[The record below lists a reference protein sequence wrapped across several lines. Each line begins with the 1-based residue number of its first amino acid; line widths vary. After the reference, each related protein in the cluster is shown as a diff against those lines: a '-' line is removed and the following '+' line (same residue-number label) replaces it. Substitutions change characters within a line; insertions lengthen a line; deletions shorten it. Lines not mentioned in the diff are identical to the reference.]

1 MSRAL
6 VRATRMALAGVACT
20 GCGSAATGAYVPT
33 GSSGSSADGG
43 DATTADAGSGD
54 AASNE
59 ETLDWCDAQGASH
72 LFCED
77 FDHGVPGRLT
87 SKTYGGAT
95 VAADVSDYA
104 SPPESMWT
112 STPALAGPHATAG
125 AFGTLSFVTTTPHL
139 QVQADLQIAPDCVGN
154 GDGVTLVVLT
164 VDAYS
169 VSLRTAL
176 GASALVELAYGPDGG
191 LASSASHRLTAQIPN
206 NAWSTVV
213 FEVDLSAREANVTVA
228 GTPTLKDEP
237 LSLEPS
243 TAGPISAT
251 VGLGAEVTNQT
262 GQSTG
267 CRVRVDNLLFDSF

>member
-1 MSRAL
+1 
-6 VRATRMALAGVACT
+6 MALAGVACT
-20 GCGSAATGAYVPT
+20 SCSSAGTGANLP
-33 GSSGSSADGG
+33 SESRGSSAAAGG
-43 DATTADAGSGD
+43 DAEALTADSGSRD
-54 AASNE
+54 AANNE

-112 STPALAGPHATAG
+112 STPTLAGPHAAAG
-125 AFGTLSFVTTTPHL
+125 AFGTLSFLTTAPHL
-139 QVQADLQIAPDCVGN
+139 RVQADLQIAPDCVGN
-154 GDGVTLVVLT
+154 VDGVTLVMLT
-164 VDAYS
+164 LGAYS
-169 VSLRTAL
+169 ITLRTAL
-176 GASALVELAYGPDGG
+176 GASALVELAYAPDGG

-206 NAWSTVV
+206 NVWSTVV

-228 GTPTLKDEP
+228 GAPTLMHEP
-237 LSLEPS
+237 LSLESS
-243 TAGPISAT
+243 TAAPVSAT

-267 CRVRVDNLLFDSF
+267 CRVRVDNVLFDSL

>member
-1 MSRAL
+1 
-6 VRATRMALAGVACT
+6 MALAGVACS
-20 GCGSAATGAYVPT
+20 GCGSAASGASLPS
-33 GSSGSSADGG
+33 GSRGSSAASGADA
-43 DATTADAGSGD
+43 DATTADTGSGD

-95 VAADVSDYA
+95 VAADVSDYT

-112 STPALAGPHATAG
+112 STPTLAGPHATAG
-125 AFGTLSFVTTTPHL
+125 AFGTWSFVTTAPHL

-154 GDGVTLVVLT
+154 GDGVTLVMLT
-164 VDAYS
+164 LDAYS
-169 VSLRTAL
+169 VTLRTAL
-176 GASALVELAYGPDGG
+176 GSSALVELVNAPDGG

-206 NAWSTVV
+206 DAWSTVV

-228 GTPTLKDEP
+228 GTPTLIHEP

-243 TAGPISAT
+243 TAAPASAI
-251 VGLGAEVTNQT
+251 VGLGAEVTNQI

-267 CRVRVDNLLFDSF
+267 CRVRVDNVLLDSF